1 MVWLALAGRAANQRR
16 VLESDTENVGPA
28 GWPPRG
34 REVSGRKVR
43 APPDR
48 VLGNAQAPR
57 RDALRGRKVA
67 QKHTAADCAPV
78 AARVKSGGKSAR
90 PRAATHRRPNP
101 TWSKAK

>member
-1 MVWLALAGRAANQRR
+1 MERPGDQRC
-16 VLESDTENVGPA
+16 VLDSDTENAGQA
-28 GWPPRG
+28 GWPPRDC
-34 REVSGRKVR
+34 EVSGRKVR

-57 RDALRGRKVA
+57 REALRGRKVA
-67 QKHTAADCAPV
+67 QKHTAVGCLAV